1 MTQMTFGNIKIEQA
15 QKCTQASKVCLLS

>member
-1 MTQMTFGNIKIEQA
+1 MTFGNIKIEQA